1 MIVPHRPR
9 RALWVALGVLG
20 WLVCIGMASWLLYR
34 SGSGGSDLRGELNAA
49 RERASEQAERI
60 EQLEQDAANLRRS
73 DQVSR
78 DALRQMQQDLAVRD
92 EEIAGLRADV
102 SFYERLVGGSA
113 QRKGLTVHSVSF
125 KEAADGVAHFSV
137 TLTQNIKKA
146 GTSRGGL
153 SLRIEGVQNGG
164 LRALDWADLRQDSG
178 KQPLP
183 FEFRYFQRVEGSVML
198 PPGFK
203 PHRVQVRL
211 QRDKGVIEQSIP
223 WEDTQKS

>member
-1 MIVPHRPR
+1 MWLAVGT
-9 RALWVALGVLG
+9 LGWVLG
-20 WLVCIGMASWLLYR
+20 IGVVFWLLW
-34 SGSGGSDLRGELNAA
+34 GAGKGGRDFRAELSVA
-49 RERASEQAERI
+49 RETVDAQAERI
-60 EQLEQDAANLRRS
+60 DALEQQAANLRRS

-125 KEAADGVAHFSV
+125 QQTHEGVAHFFV
-137 TLTQNIKKA
+137 TLTQNIKRA
-146 GTSRGGL
+146 GTSRGQL
-153 SLRIEGVQNGG
+153 SLRIEGVQSGA
-164 LRALDWADLRQDSG
+164 LRALDWAELRQDSG
-178 KQPLP
+178 KQPLD

-203 PHRVQVRL
+203 PHRVLVRL
-211 QRDKGVIEQSIP
+211 QRDKGVMEQSIP
-223 WEDTQKS
+223 WEDTQKH